1 MSAPLSVVVVDIGL
15 GNLRSVQKA
24 LDAAAELG
32 GKSVRVV
39 RSSDPDAVRRADHVV
54 MPGQGGFGEFARGLR
69 GGLDEALVER
79 IRAGTSYLGICLGLQ
94 LLLERSE
101 EDPDV
106 AGLGVIPGSVVHLR
120 AAPGLKIPHMGWNQ
134 LELVNGGDPHL
145 EAAGGAGTFVYFVHS
160 YHAEP
165 SDPSVLRAIAEY
177 GPNRVTASIA
187 RDNVFAT
194 QFHPE
199 KSQAAGLRLL
209 AAFLRR

>member
-94 LLLERSE
+94 LL
-101 EDPDV
+101 
-106 AGLGVIPGSVVHLR
+106 
-120 AAPGLKIPHMGWNQ
+120 
-134 LELVNGGDPHL
+134 
-145 EAAGGAGTFVYFVHS
+145 
-160 YHAEP
+160 
-165 SDPSVLRAIAEY
+165 
-177 GPNRVTASIA
+177 
-187 RDNVFAT
+187 
-194 QFHPE
+194 
-199 KSQAAGLRLL
+199 
-209 AAFLRR
+209 